1 MLFLSHLLFPEEGE
15 RYMCMLFSLLDFCLL
30 AIERAKQ
37 RRVPW
42 TFRFLAGVVPLALP
56 WLLGIDQVV
65 SVVVQRPTDDEGSLP
80 WG

>member
-1 MLFLSHLLFPEEGE
+1 
-15 RYMCMLFSLLDFCLL
+15 MCMLFPLLDFCLL
-30 AIERAKQ
+30 AIEWAKQ

-56 WLLGIDQVV
+56 WLLGVDQVV
-65 SVVVQRPTDDEGSLP
+65 SVVEQRPTDDEGSLP